1 MEGSRLTASVG
12 LYRDVATDTTVQ
24 DGDRTLHL
32 QKGQRIMVDCVCQP
46 PIPSCLLLAPSPSS
60 PFPTQLT
67 PTPLGHGLRR
77 PHRVPQ
83 PHIHRPHPP
92 PRLLRPLWL
101 GPAHLPRLRG
111 QQVGAD
117 HHAQGNG
124 ETGEPAQ
131 GARAAGRDQE
141 DQGRRRVYGLL
152 DGGWGELFPVSDDV
166 EGAVGRG
173 SAGNAGLMAT
183 RTGRGWRW
191 GFGSVGRGRLR
202 ERGFPGA
209 EGSFEGLWH
218 NVRFGGL
225 RGCGR
230 GGGRNLV
237 FSHLH
242 IASRAVVQTHV
253 SRLLCC

>member
-12 LYRDVATDTTVQ
+12 LYRDVATDATVQ

-32 QKGQRIMVDCVCQP
+32 QKGQRIMVDCVCHP
-46 PIPSCLLLAPSPSS
+46 PVPSCRLLAPSPSS

-67 PTPLGHGLRR
+67 PTPLGHRLRR

-83 PHIHRPHPP
+83 PHIRRPHPP
-92 PRLLRPLWL
+92 PRLLRPLRL

-124 ETGEPAQ
+124 ETGESAP

-141 DQGRRRVYGLL
+141 NQGRRRVYGLL

-173 SAGNAGLMAT
+173 FAGHASLIAT
-183 RTGRGWRW
+183 RAGVGWRGGLW
-191 GFGSVGRGRLR
+191 VLGGGACAKGRFR
-202 ERGFPGA
+202 ERGG
-209 EGSFEGLWH
+209 
-218 NVRFGGL
+218 VL
-225 RGCGR
+225 RGCGTTCVVVGF
-230 GGGRNLV
+230 GGW
-237 FSHLH
+237 
-242 IASRAVVQTHV
+242 
-253 SRLLCC
+253 